1 MRAQNISVR
10 VVGPGRKT
18 VISLDL
24 GLYLPAKRLQMAR
37 CELKNILLRPGEL
50 HVVMAMLRTIGSYI
64 DSSGID
70 MCWIE
75 SELYGPST
83 VKQIIDGKHVKH
95 GKRAHMITLQA
106 LFSLYL
112 EAFLEG
118 SPDVRRTLEELS
130 TKVGDACKEGTKENI
145 QTAHHSSANAIQSS
159 EVVKKMSDF
168 DASNATN
175 PLFTVFRQYMRMV
188 MEMFAF
194 IQAVRSGDWKLH
206 LIALELFTKY
216 FFVHDKICYL
226 RMIPLYLAEMASLES
241 SDPEIYG
248 EFITGN
254 WVVNKNKEVPFRA
267 VGGDTALEHLN
278 RSMKVSGGL

>member
-1 MRAQNISVR
+1 
-10 VVGPGRKT
+10 
-18 VISLDL
+18 
-24 GLYLPAKRLQMAR
+24 
-37 CELKNILLRPGEL
+37 
-50 HVVMAMLRTIGSYI
+50 MAMLRTVGSYI

-75 SELYGPST
+75 LELYGPST
-83 VKQIIDGKHVKH
+83 VKQIIDGKHVKR
-95 GKRAHMITLQA
+95 GKRAHMIS
-106 LFSLYL
+106 FSLYL

-145 QTAHHSSANAIQSS
+145 QIAHHSSTNAIQSS

-168 DASNATN
+168 DPGNATN
-175 PLFTVFRQYMRMV
+175 PLSTAFRQYMRMV

-248 EFITGN
+248 EFITEN
-254 WVVNKNKEVPFRA
+254 WVVNKNKEVP
-267 VGGDTALEHLN
+267 
-278 RSMKVSGGL
+278 

>member
-1 MRAQNISVR
+1 MKHYLSHVSVLLHCWHTLLSVR

-83 VKQIIDGKHVKH
+83 VKQIIDGKHVKR

-112 EAFLEG
+112 EAVLEG
-118 SPDVRRTLEELS
+118 SPDVRCALEELS

-145 QTAHHSSANAIQSS
+145 QTAHHSSTNAIQSS
-159 EVVKKMSDF
+159 EVVKKTSDF
-168 DASNATN
+168 DAANATN

-194 IQAVRSGDWKLH
+194 IQPVHSGESE
-206 LIALELFTKY
+206 APSNCTGV
-216 FFVHDKICYL
+216 VH
-226 RMIPLYLAEMASLES
+226 
-241 SDPEIYG
+241 
-248 EFITGN
+248 
-254 WVVNKNKEVPFRA
+254 
-267 VGGDTALEHLN
+267 
-278 RSMKVSGGL
+278 KVL